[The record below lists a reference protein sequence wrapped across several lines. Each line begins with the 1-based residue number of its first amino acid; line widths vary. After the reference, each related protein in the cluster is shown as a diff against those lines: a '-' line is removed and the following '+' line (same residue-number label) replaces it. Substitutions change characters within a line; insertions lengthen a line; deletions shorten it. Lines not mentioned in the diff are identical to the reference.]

1 MNFSWV
7 LKKKADYE
15 NLIVHHS
22 FEYRTKDIVEKI
34 GSITFKSYNFESYTY
49 INSQLEMP
57 ININN
62 FKWGKIGGD
71 YKGLGFL
78 ISKENLQSSSESV
91 LIISNP
97 MINADNRLFA
107 IISKTVDER
116 SYFDLKV
123 QNFDLSKEF
132 SLKVMST
139 LNCTQLTVYLG
150 NI

>member
-1 MNFSWV
+1 
-7 LKKKADYE
+7 
-15 NLIVHHS
+15 
-22 FEYRTKDIVEKI
+22 
-34 GSITFKSYNFESYTY
+34 
-49 INSQLEMP
+49 MP

-71 YKGLGFL
+71 YTGLGFL
-78 ISKENLQSSSESV
+78 ISKEKLQSSSESV

-107 IISKTVDER
+107 IISKTVDDR